1 MLDLEAREQR
11 HVVAVALHPP
21 DVVGHDVAHERHR
34 LLEDRIGV
42 DQDLADVGLE
52 VVADGADDEAAF
64 LVDQEGGRVE
74 ELALGV
80 ACRLGR
86 LDDLAPELE
95 QIGQVPLQLFVRTA
109 DSGGAAD
116 DAHPSRNVE
125 LVHDLAQLVSILAL
139 DAARHAA
146 AARIVRHQHEIAPG
160 EADESRERRTLVA
173 ALVLLDLDDQLLAF
187 GYRVL
192 DASATDVHAG
202 FEKLLRDFLEG
213 AQTARL
219 AQLQSTSHPSTH

>member
-11 HVVAVALHPP
+11 HVVAIALPPP

-64 LVDQEGGRVE
+64 LVDEERRRVE

-80 ACRLGR
+80 TRRLGR

-95 QIGQVPLQLFVRTA
+95 QVGEIPLQLLVRA
-109 DSGGAAD
+109 PDSGGAAD
-116 DAHPSRNVE
+116 DTHSSRHVQ
-125 LVHDLAQLVSILAL
+125 LVHDLAQLVAILAL

-146 AARIVRHQHEIAPG
+146 PARIVRHQPEIAP
-160 EADESRERRTLVA
+160 AHTDERLEHRTLYPP
-173 ALVLLDLDDQLLAF
+173 LIL
-187 GYRVL
+187 
-192 DASATDVHAG
+192 SAPPT
-202 FEKLLRDFLEG
+202 
-213 AQTARL
+213 Q
-219 AQLQSTSHPSTH
+219 